1 MKEDVKRIKPEL
13 EPLKEKYQEI
23 LENDPNSPVFVM
35 LGEILRKQGEV
46 DRATE
51 ILVKGLRSN
60 PRNLTART
68 ILGMIYYDRWM
79 IDQAKKQLEMVISD
93 LPDDLSVSKILI
105 QIYRSEG
112 DLRKAFEMCNCSF
125 VFHTDD
131 SELRAIMSELS
142 NELMLRDMNP
152 NVSISTGTEENS
164 FNSHGEKHT
173 DNLPN
178 NINDEV
184 YTETLANIY
193 FHQGIYEKALK
204 VYEKLCEQEP
214 ENNTIRGRLELSKAY
229 LLSEK
234 SGFQIDKLNGE
245 IPNEE

>member
-1 MKEDVKRIKPEL
+1 MTDEVADHKSEL
-13 EPLKEKYQEI
+13 ESLKEKYQET
-23 LENDPNSPVFVM
+23 LKNEPNSPVFVM

-51 ILVKGLRSN
+51 ILVKGLRNN
-60 PRNLTART
+60 PRNFTART

-112 DLRKAFEMCNCSF
+112 DLQKAVEISNASF
-125 VFHTDD
+125 VFHTEDI
-131 SELRAIMSELS
+131 ELRAIISELS
-142 NELMLRDMNP
+142 EELRLASHTKGHQPNP
-152 NVSISTGTEENS
+152 GDVNN
-164 FNSHGEKHT
+164 N
-173 DNLPN
+173 DAPPN
-178 NINDEV
+178 AFNDEV

-193 FHQGIYEKALK
+193 FHQGIYEKALN
-204 VYEKLCEQEP
+204 VYEKLYEQEP
-214 ENNTIRGRLELSKAY
+214 ENNTIRERLELSKAY

-234 SGFQIDKLNGE
+234 SGFRIDKLNGE
-245 IPNEE
+245 LPNEE

>member
-1 MKEDVKRIKPEL
+1 MKEDVKRIKSEL

-51 ILVKGLRSN
+51 ILVKGLRNN
-60 PRNLTART
+60 PGNLTART

-112 DLRKAFEMCNCSF
+112 DLQKAAEISNASF
-125 VFHTDD
+125 IFHPEDI
-131 SELRAIMSELS
+131 ELRAIISELS
-142 NELMLRDMNP
+142 EEPRLANRTRGYQP
-152 NVSISTGTEENS
+152 NSGDLN
-164 FNSHGEKHT
+164 NN
-173 DNLPN
+173 DAPPN
-178 NINDEV
+178 TFNDEV

-204 VYEKLCEQEP
+204 VFEKLCEQEP
-214 ENNTIRGRLELSKAY
+214 ENNTIRERLELSKAY

-245 IPNEE
+245 LPNEE